1 VLSVLAKRNRIIAA
15 VNRRYYKRN
24 HKFGIKVPRDWDEA
38 VVFDKES
45 GNTLWQD
52 AVRKEMKNERIAFK
66 VWDDSEV
73 VPPCFQEIN
82 CHLIFDVKMED
93 FRRKARLVA
102 GGPMT
107 DTPTTNTY
115 ASVVSC

>member
-1 VLSVLAKRNRIIAA
+1 MLSSQARLTRLQKMAYRQEV
-15 VNRRYYKRN
+15 
-24 HKFGIKVPRDWDEA
+24 FPRDWDEA
-38 VVFDKES
+38 VAFDKEN

-52 AVRKEMKNERIAFK
+52 AVRKEMKNVRIAFK
-66 VWDDSEV
+66 VLDDGEV

-82 CHLIFDVKMED
+82 RHLIFDFKMED

-102 GGPMT
+102 GGHMT

-115 ASVVSC
+115 ASVISCELV